1 MKQPIE
7 LRRIR
12 DFGEIINDT
21 FTFLKENFKPLFTA
35 LITLCGFFVLA
46 GTATTVLA
54 QTNLMNMYATK
65 LDTNSYQAARPAIS
79 YFMSIMF
86 NTLVIVLGQL
96 SIYLVTLC
104 YISVYLEKKDGKPT
118 LIEVWGYFKY
128 YFLRILGSG
137 FLITLL
143 FAAGLLMC
151 IIPGIYLMT
160 VMYLVFPIIVMENTS
175 FRYAFNKSFKLIK
188 DNWWTVF
195 GIIFIITLIVGI
207 LGSFASVPLSIIV
220 AAKSFLS
227 LKSFTLPLIIL
238 FSLLQNIL
246 MLAYCLSAIAIAMC
260 YFSLSEQKEGLG
272 ILSRI
277 DAFGKNNNNNTD
289 LPAEQY

>member
-21 FTFLKENFKPLFTA
+21 FTFLKENFKPLFTCLFA
-35 LITLCGFFVLA
+35 LCGFFVLA
-46 GTATTVLA
+46 GAATTALT
-54 QTNLMNMYATK
+54 QTNTMNMYATK
-65 LDTNSYQAARPAIS
+65 FDTNSYQAASPFIS
-79 YFMSIMF
+79 YVVSAIF
-86 NTLVIVLGQL
+86 NAIVIVFGQL
-96 SIYLVTLC
+96 SIYLTTLC

-118 LIEVWGYFKY
+118 LTEVWGYFKY

-143 FAAGLLMC
+143 CFVGFLMC
-151 IIPGIYLMT
+151 ILPGVYLMT

-175 FRYAFNKSFKLIK
+175 FRYAFNKSFTLIK

-195 GIIFIITLIVGI
+195 GILFVITLIVGV
-207 LGSFASVPLSIIV
+207 LSSFASVPLSIIV
-220 AAKSFLS
+220 AAKAFLS
-227 LKSFTLPLIIL
+227 LKSFALPLVIL
-238 FSLLQNIL
+238 FSLMQNIL
-246 MLAYCLSAIAIAMC
+246 MLAYCLVAIAIAMC

-272 ILSRI
+272 ILSRM
-277 DAFGKNNNNNTD
+277 DAFGKNTDNSTD